1 MTQIICSLCLGLGVA
16 LVVLDLGL
24 TARSWSLGPAA
35 LTETLPP
42 ARPLSF
48 PRPVRKLLDRLRDS
62 SDELSTWEEIAF
74 SLASHIR
81 AGETLAQALR
91 DVAAEGSDA
100 PYSLLKK
107 ACHEYE
113 AGVPILEAL
122 NAAARGSGGFERLT
136 GVFELGLVYG
146 GDLPSLLCRTADEMR
161 RQRTRRS
168 EAKSKLVEARLT
180 ALLLTIL
187 PWAIGL
193 FSFSQDPRIG
203 RTLTLDPQGRLL
215 FLLALGLWCC
225 GVFAVAS
232 LVSGVS
238 SRGRK

>member
-1 MTQIICSLCLGLGVA
+1 M
-16 LVVLDLGL
+16 DLGF
-24 TARSWSLGPAA
+24 TARGWSLGPAA
-35 LTETLPP
+35 LAGSSTVV
-42 ARPLSF
+42 RPLSF
-48 PRPVRKLLDRLRDS
+48 PKSVKEWLDGLRGA
-62 SDELSTWEEIAF
+62 SDDLSTWEEIAF

-91 DVAAEGSDA
+91 GVAGEGTDA
-100 PYSLLKK
+100 PYGLLKK

-122 NAAARGSGGFERLT
+122 HAASRGSDGFERLT

-146 GDLPSLLCRTADEMR
+146 SDLRALLCRTADEMR

-168 EAKSKLVEARLT
+168 EVKSKLVEARLT
-180 ALLLTIL
+180 ALLLIFL
-187 PWAIGL
+187 PWGIGL
-193 FSFSQDPRIG
+193 FTFRQDPRIG
-203 RTLTLDPQGRLL
+203 RTLTSDPQGRLL
-215 FLLALGLWCC
+215 FLVALGLWCC
-225 GVFAVAS
+225 GVLAVAS